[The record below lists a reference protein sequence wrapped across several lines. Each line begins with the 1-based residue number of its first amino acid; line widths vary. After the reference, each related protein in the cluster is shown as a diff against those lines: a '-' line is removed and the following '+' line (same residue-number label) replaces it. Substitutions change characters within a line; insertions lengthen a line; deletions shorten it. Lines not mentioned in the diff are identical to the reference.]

1 MWLRDN
7 WERGE
12 RLSAA
17 WVNQVGRWLNRLHFW
32 GPVSQSRTSSAWT
45 LRHDRPSTSALTDG
59 DCRVV
64 GPFTYAAPGE
74 GTEAADAAAEDVG
87 DEADAKPI
95 RLYAMTRVA
104 YYHAGDKK
112 LYGYVRAM
120 TFDAWGHLQE
130 IGAETRVE
138 IDVTG
143 AC

>member
-1 MWLRDN
+1 MWIRDTYKQ
-7 WERGE
+7 GQ
-12 RLSAA
+12 RLAA
-17 WVNQVGRWLNRLHFW
+17 GWVNQVGTWFNRLHFQ
-32 GPVSQSRTSSAWT
+32 GPLAEERNSGSWT
-45 LRHDRPSTSALTDG
+45 LIHKRPTTDAAADG
-59 DCRVV
+59 DCHVV

-74 GTEAADAAAEDVG
+74 GTEAADAVTVEPGGND
-87 DEADAKPI
+87 DLKPI

-112 LYGYVRAM
+112 LYGYVRAV